1 MTPLTVIKESIII
14 MLNVKI
20 ICVGNLKE
28 SYLKEAAAEY
38 IKRLSTFCRLEIAEL
53 KEHKLPEA
61 PSLAEVDA
69 ALEEEAER
77 ILTGIPSRAA
87 AIALC
92 VEGKQFSSE
101 ELAKKLDAFATTH
114 GTVCLII
121 GSSHGLSSRVKARAD
136 LRLSVSEL
144 TFPHQLMRVLLLEVL
159 YRCLNITKGTR
170 YHK

>member
-1 MTPLTVIKESIII
+1 
-14 MLNVKI
+14 MLNIKI
-20 ICVGNLKE
+20 LCVGNLKE

-38 IKRLSTFCRLEIAEL
+38 IKRLSAFCHLEIAEL
-53 KEHKLPEA
+53 KEHKVPES
-61 PSLAEVDA
+61 PSPAEIAV
-69 ALEEEAER
+69 ALEEEADR
-77 ILTGIPSRAA
+77 LLSAIPPRAA
-87 AIALC
+87 KIALC

-101 ELAKKLDAFATTH
+101 ALAKKLEGFASSH

-121 GSSHGLSSRVKARAD
+121 GSSHGLSDRVKNVAD
-136 LRLSVSEL
+136 LKLSVSEL

>member
-1 MTPLTVIKESIII
+1 

-28 SYLKEAAAEY
+28 NYLKEAAAEY
-38 IKRLSTFCRLEIAEL
+38 IKRLSAFCRLEIAEL
-53 KEHKLPEA
+53 REHKLSDA
-61 PSLAEVDA
+61 PSEVEIGA
-69 ALEEEAER
+69 ALEEEADR
-77 ILTGIPSRAA
+77 ILAAVPPRAA
-87 AIALC
+87 VIPLC

-101 ELAKKLDAFATTH
+101 ELSKKLDAFATSH
-114 GTVCLII
+114 GAVCLII
-121 GSSHGLSSRVKARAD
+121 GSSHGLSPRVKSRAD

-159 YRCLNITKGTR
+159 YRCLNIQKGTR

>member
-1 MTPLTVIKESIII
+1 

-20 ICVGNLKE
+20 LCVGNLKE

-38 IKRLSTFCRLEIAEL
+38 IKRLSGFCRLELVEL
-53 KEHKLPEA
+53 KEHKLPDD
-61 PSLAEVDA
+61 PSETEIDA
-69 ALEEEAER
+69 ALREEAER
-77 ILTGIPSRAA
+77 LLAAVPPRAA
-87 AIALC
+87 KIALC

-101 ELAKKLDAFATTH
+101 ALAKKLDGFAATH

-121 GSSHGLSSRVKARAD
+121 GSSHGLADSVKSACD

-159 YRCLNITKGTR
+159 YRCFNISKGTR

>member
-1 MTPLTVIKESIII
+1 

-28 SYLKEAAAEY
+28 NYLKEAAAEY
-38 IKRLSTFCRLEIAEL
+38 IKRLSAFCRLEIAEL
-53 KEHKLPEA
+53 KEHKLPDA
-61 PSLAEVDA
+61 PSDVEINT
-69 ALEEEAER
+69 ALEEEADR
-77 ILTGIPSRAA
+77 ILAAIPSRAA
-87 AIALC
+87 VVPLC

-101 ELAKKLDAFATTH
+101 ELAKKLDGFATTH

-121 GSSHGLSSRVKARAD
+121 GSSHGLSPRVKARAD

-159 YRCLNITKGTR
+159 YRCLNIQKGTK

>member
-1 MTPLTVIKESIII
+1 

-28 SYLKEAAAEY
+28 SYLKESAAEY
-38 IKRLSTFCRLEIAEL
+38 IKRLSAFCRLEIAEL
-53 KEHKLPEA
+53 KEHKLPETL
-61 PSLAEVDA
+61 SSTEIDA
-69 ALEEEAER
+69 ALEEEADR
-77 ILTGIPSRAA
+77 ILAAIPARSA

-101 ELAKKLDAFATTH
+101 ELAKKLDGFAATH

-121 GSSHGLSSRVKARAD
+121 GSSHGLSPRVKTRAD

-159 YRCLNITKGTR
+159 YRCLNIQKGTK

>member
-1 MTPLTVIKESIII
+1 

-20 ICVGNLKE
+20 LCVGNLKE
-28 SYLKEAAAEY
+28 GYLKEAAAEY
-38 IKRLSTFCRLEIAEL
+38 IKRLSGFCRLEITEL
-53 KEHKLPEA
+53 KEHKLPDD
-61 PSLAEVDA
+61 PSPTEIEA
-69 ALEEEAER
+69 ALREEAER
-77 ILTGIPSRAA
+77 LTAAIPPRAA
-87 AIALC
+87 RIALC

-101 ELAKKLDAFATTH
+101 KLAEKLDGYAASH

-121 GSSHGLSSRVKARAD
+121 GSSHGLADSIKSACD

-159 YRCLNITKGTR
+159 YRCLNISRGTR

>member
-1 MTPLTVIKESIII
+1 

-28 SYLKEAAAEY
+28 NYLKEAAAEY
-38 IKRLSTFCRLEIAEL
+38 IKRLSAFCRLEIAEL
-53 KEHKLPEA
+53 REHKLPDA
-61 PSLAEVDA
+61 PSEVEIGA
-69 ALEEEAER
+69 ALEEEADR
-77 ILTGIPSRAA
+77 ILTAIPPRAA
-87 AIALC
+87 VIPLC

-101 ELAKKLDAFATTH
+101 ELSKKLDGFATSH
-114 GTVCLII
+114 GAVCLII
-121 GSSHGLSSRVKARAD
+121 GSSHGLSPRVKSRAD

-159 YRCLNITKGTR
+159 YRCLNIQKGTR

>member
-1 MTPLTVIKESIII
+1 

-38 IKRLSTFCRLEIAEL
+38 IKRLSAFCRLEIAEL
-53 KEHKLPEA
+53 REHKLPESPA
-61 PSLAEVDA
+61 PSEIDA
-69 ALEEEAER
+69 ALEEEADR
-77 ILTGIPSRAA
+77 ILAAIPTRAA
-87 AIALC
+87 AVALC

-101 ELAKKLDAFATTH
+101 TLASKLDGFATTH

-121 GSSHGLSSRVKARAD
+121 GSSHGLSPRVKTRAD

-159 YRCLNITKGTR
+159 YRCLNIQKGTR

>member
-1 MTPLTVIKESIII
+1 

-28 SYLKEAAAEY
+28 NYWREAAAEY

-53 KEHKLPEA
+53 KEHKVPDA
-61 PSLAEVDA
+61 PSPTEIQT
-69 ALEEEAER
+69 ALEEEADR
-77 ILTGIPSRAA
+77 ILAAIPPRAA
-87 AIALC
+87 VIPLC

-101 ELAKKLDAFATTH
+101 KLAKKLDDFATTH
-114 GTVCLII
+114 GSVCLII
-121 GSSHGLSSRVKARAD
+121 GSSHGLSPRVKSRAD
-136 LRLSVSEL
+136 LALSVSEL

-159 YRCLNITKGTR
+159 YRCLNIQKGTR

>member
-1 MTPLTVIKESIII
+1 
-14 MLNVKI
+14 MLNIKI

-38 IKRLSTFCRLEIAEL
+38 IKRLSAFCRLEIAEL
-53 KEHKLPEA
+53 REHKLPESPA
-61 PSLAEVDA
+61 PAEIDA
-69 ALEEEAER
+69 ALEEEADR
-77 ILTGIPSRAA
+77 ILAAIPTRAA
-87 AIALC
+87 AVALC

-101 ELAKKLDAFATTH
+101 TLASKLDGFATTH

-121 GSSHGLSSRVKARAD
+121 GSSHGLSPRVKTRAD

-159 YRCLNITKGTR
+159 YRCLNIQKGTR

>member
-1 MTPLTVIKESIII
+1 

-28 SYLKEAAAEY
+28 SYLKDAAAEY
-38 IKRLSTFCRLEIAEL
+38 IKRLSAFCRLEIAEL
-53 KEHKLPEA
+53 KEHKLPDG
-61 PSLAEVDA
+61 PSEVEISA
-69 ALEEEAER
+69 ALEEEADR
-77 ILTGIPSRAA
+77 ILAAIPPRAA
-87 AIALC
+87 VIPLC

-101 ELAKKLDAFATTH
+101 ELAKKLDGFATSH
-114 GTVCLII
+114 GSVCLII
-121 GSSHGLSSRVKARAD
+121 GSSHGLAPRVKSRAD

-159 YRCLNITKGTR
+159 YRCLNIQKGTR

>member
-1 MTPLTVIKESIII
+1 

-20 ICVGNLKE
+20 LCVGNLKE

-38 IKRLSTFCRLEIAEL
+38 IKRLSGFCRLEIVEF
-53 KEHKLPEA
+53 KEHKVPDD
-61 PSLAEVDA
+61 PSHTEIDA
-69 ALEEEAER
+69 ALGEEAER
-77 ILTGIPSRAA
+77 LMAAIPPRAA
-87 AIALC
+87 KIALC

-101 ELAKKLDAFATTH
+101 ALAKKLDGFATSH

-121 GSSHGLSSRVKARAD
+121 GSSHGLADSVKSACD
-136 LRLSVSEL
+136 LRLSISEL

-159 YRCLNITKGTR
+159 YRCLNITRGTR